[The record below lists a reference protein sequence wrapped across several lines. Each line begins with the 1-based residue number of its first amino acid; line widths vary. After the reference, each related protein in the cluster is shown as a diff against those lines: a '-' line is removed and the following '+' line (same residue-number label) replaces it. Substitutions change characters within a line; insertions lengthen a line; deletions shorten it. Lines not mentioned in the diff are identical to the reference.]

1 MVMNKKRF
9 WAAISAGTLLLTS
22 LPVLAAES
30 DVRMCEIT
38 CLGDA
43 DANGSVSVADVVKL
57 TKFLQAQD
65 KAVSINADL
74 SASGTID
81 AFDLALLKKMVV
93 GKYKPED
100 FSGLMINEVCA
111 SNQECWSDA
120 DGREPDWVEIY
131 NAGKNSV
138 NLSGYGLADGK
149 KNLFKYVFPEG
160 TKIEAGG
167 YLMVCCDDGLTSTDP
182 KEHHAPF
189 KLSSTGETLYLTHP
203 GYGTLDVVEVPAA
216 VTDVTY
222 GRYKNG
228 EATFETLTPTPGA
241 SNSTAQKVDV
251 EIVEP
256 PAGVSAP
263 EFSKES
269 GFYASGFD
277 LTITG
282 ASGSTILYTLD
293 GTDPRTSSTAKTY
306 QSAIAV
312 KDNTNDPNV
321 LSAITDITI
330 NNTSAPS
337 QPVDKGMVLRAVC
350 KDAQGNF
357 SDVVTESY
365 FINKNAAYYQDMRVI
380 SLVTEPDNMFSTDK
394 GIYMVGDAY
403 YQWRNSPEFDPTL
416 REWDTRLP
424 TNYNQS
430 GVEWERPANIQIFEK
445 GTLAYETGVGIRI
458 AGNATRSS
466 AQKSIRLYARSDYGD
481 SNLKYTFFEELTDIT
496 GKPITK
502 FDKVTLRNGGNDVDG
517 VKFRDDLAQALA
529 KNLDVSLQANDYCI
543 LFIDGEFW
551 GMYSIKERLEDDYVE
566 SHYGIDKT
574 NVTTIKNGEI
584 EGNEAVGQAYVDFY
598 NWAIAADMKDDA
610 NYQKVCDTID
620 MQSFMDYITLETY
633 ICNADWCSSNGTNN
647 WQIWRVNEAVDGNEY
662 GDGKW
667 RYMVF
672 DTEYS
677 SALYNENRT
686 SYNYDAL
693 SNMSTEK
700 EWKNIGALFYKLLEN
715 ETFKT
720 EFAANYKKIVENEF
734 NYQSDVAPLIDA
746 YVQELQEATKASWR
760 RFGGYNADRQISGYN
775 SSVEGVRRFYQE
787 RAKYALD
794 YLDKVIEKGG
804 PVSGGNNGQF
814 PGFPGGFPGF
824 WG

>member
-1 MVMNKKRF
+1 MNKKRL
-9 WAAISAGTLLLTS
+9 WAALTAGTLLWTS
-22 LPVLAAES
+22 LPVLAADE
-30 DVRMCEIT
+30 VRMSGIT

-43 DANGSVSVADVVKL
+43 DANGSVSVTDVVKL
-57 TKFLQAQD
+57 TKFLQS
-65 KAVSINADL
+65 KEKKVSINADL

-81 AFDLALLKKMVV
+81 AFDLALLKKMVT
-93 GKYKPED
+93 GKYKPDD
-100 FSGLMINEVCA
+100 FTGLMINEVCA

-131 NAGKNSV
+131 NAGKTSV
-138 NLSGYGLADGK
+138 DISGYGLADGK
-149 KNLFKYVFPEG
+149 KDLFKYVFPKG
-160 TKIEAGG
+160 TVIPAGG
-167 YLMVCCDDGLTSTDP
+167 YLMVCCDDGLESTDA

-203 GYGTLDVVEVPAA
+203 GHGTLDVVKVPAA

-228 EATFETLTPTPGA
+228 EDTFETLTPTPNA

-251 EIVEP
+251 GTIVP
-256 PAGVSAP
+256 PESVAAP

-269 GFYASGFD
+269 GFYASEFQ
-277 LTITG
+277 LTISG

-293 GTDPRTSSTAKTY
+293 GTDPRTSDTAKTY
-306 QSAIAV
+306 QKAIPV
-312 KDNTNDPNV
+312 KNNTNDPNV
-321 LSAITDITI
+321 LSAITDITV
-330 NNTSAPS
+330 TGASAPS
-337 QPVDKGMVLRAVC
+337 NPVDKGMVFRAVC
-350 KDAQGNF
+350 KDANGEY
-357 SDVVTESY
+357 SDVVTKSY
-365 FINKNAAYYQDMRVI
+365 FIGKTAAYYQDMRVVSI
-380 SLVTEPDNMFSTDK
+380 VTEPDNLFSSET

-403 YQWRNSPEFDPTL
+403 YEWRNSPEFDPSL
-416 REWDTRLP
+416 REWDTKLP

-430 GVEWERPANIQIFEK
+430 GVEWERPADIQIFEN
-445 GTLAYETGVGIRI
+445 GELAYETGVGIRI

-466 AQKSIRLYARSDYGD
+466 AQKSIRLYARGEYGD
-481 SNLKYTFFEELTDIT
+481 SNLKYTFFEGLTDIF
-496 GKPITK
+496 GNPITE

-529 KNLDVSLQANDYCI
+529 KNLDLSLQASDCCI
-543 LFIDGEFW
+543 VFIDGEFW

-574 NVTTIKNGEI
+574 NVTTIKNSEI
-584 EGNEAVGQAYVDFY
+584 EGSEAVGQEYKDFY
-598 NWAIAADMKDDA
+598 EWAMSADMSDDK

-620 MQSFMDYITLETY
+620 MQSFMDYIAFETY
-633 ICNADWCSSNGTNN
+633 ICNADWCSSNGINN
-647 WQIWRVNEAVDGNEY
+647 WQMWRVNEAVEGNEY

-677 SALYNENRT
+677 SSLYNEART
-686 SYNYDAL
+686 NYNYDAL
-693 SNMSTEK
+693 SNMSTEQK
-700 EWKNIGALFYKLLEN
+700 WSNIGALFYKLLEN

-734 NYQSDVAPLIDA
+734 DYQKVVAPLIDG
-746 YVQELQEATKASWR
+746 YVQTMREATTASWR
-760 RFGGYNADRQISGYN
+760 RFGGYNADRQINGYN
-775 SSVEGVRRFYQE
+775 GSVDSVRRFYQE

-804 PVSGGNNGQF
+804 PVSGGNNNGQF
-814 PGFPGGFPGF
+814 PGFPGIGG
-824 WG
+824 WW

>member
-1 MVMNKKRF
+1 MT
-9 WAAISAGTLLLTS
+9 AGALLLTS

-57 TKFLQAQD
+57 TKFLQSHE
-65 KAVSINADL
+65 KTVSINADL

-81 AFDLALLKKMVV
+81 AFDLALLKKMVL

-131 NAGKNSV
+131 NAGEVSV

-149 KNLFKYVFPEG
+149 KNLFKYTFPEG
-160 TKIEAGG
+160 TVIPAGG

-228 EATFETLTPTPGA
+228 EATFEMLTPTPGA

-251 EIVEP
+251 STIPTEP
-256 PAGVSAP
+256 PAETVSAP
-263 EFSKES
+263 DFSKES
-269 GFYASGFD
+269 GFYASSFD

-282 ASGSTILYTLD
+282 EDGLTILYTLD
-293 GTDPRTSSTAKTY
+293 GTDPRTSDTALTY
-306 QSAIAV
+306 EEAIAV

-321 LSAITDITI
+321 LSAITDITVSG
-330 NNTSAPS
+330 TSAPS
-337 QPVDKGMVLRAVC
+337 SPVDKGMIFRAVC
-350 KDAQGNF
+350 KDAEGNF
-357 SDVVTESY
+357 SEVVTESY

-403 YQWRNSPEFDPTL
+403 YEWRNSSEYDPSIQQWSTK
-416 REWDTRLP
+416 LP

-430 GVEWERPANIQIFEK
+430 GEEWERPANIQIFEK
-445 GTLAYETGVGIRI
+445 GELAYETGVGIRI

-466 AQKSIRLYARSDYGD
+466 AQKSIRLYARSEYGD
-481 SNLKYTFFEELTDIT
+481 SKLKYTFFEELTDIS
-496 GKPITK
+496 GNPITK

-529 KNLDVSLQANDYCI
+529 KNLDLSLQANDYCI

-551 GMYSIKERLEDDYVE
+551 GMYSIKERLEDDYVQA
-566 SHYGIDKT
+566 HYGIDKT

-584 EGNEAVGQAYVDFY
+584 EGDEAVGQEYQEFY
-598 NWAIAADMKDDA
+598 DWAVSADMTDDA

-620 MQSFMDYITLETY
+620 MQSLMDYITFETY
-633 ICNADWCSSNGTNN
+633 ICNADWCSANGTNN

-677 SALYNENRT
+677 SALYSQAST

-700 EWKNIGALFYKLLEN
+700 KWTNIGALFYKLLEN

-720 EFAANYKKIVENEF
+720 EFSENYKKIVEDEF
-734 NYQSDVAPLIDA
+734 DYQEDVAPLIDT
-746 YVQELQEATKASWR
+746 YVQELQEATKASWK
-760 RFGGYNADRQISGYN
+760 RFGGYNADKQISGYN
-775 SSVEGVRRFYQE
+775 SNVEAVRRFYQE

-804 PVSGGNNGQF
+804 PASGGNTPGQN
-814 PGFPGGFPGF
+814 PGFPGF